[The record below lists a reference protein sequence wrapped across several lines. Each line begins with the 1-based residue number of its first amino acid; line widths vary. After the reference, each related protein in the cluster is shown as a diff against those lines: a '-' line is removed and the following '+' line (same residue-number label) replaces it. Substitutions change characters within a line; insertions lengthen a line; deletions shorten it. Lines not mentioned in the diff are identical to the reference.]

1 MRAVRVACVQNDP
14 AFGVRDANLD
24 AAEAL
29 LEGVEADVVVLPE
42 LFASGYSFRDR
53 AEAEAAA
60 EPFPDGPTV
69 RRLLAWSRRR
79 GAAFVAGF
87 PERAGSRVH
96 NAAAVVADGRPL
108 ACYRKVHLFAF
119 EREVFDAGE
128 DGFPVVEHRGVRV
141 GTMVCF
147 DWIFPEAARSLALA
161 GADLI
166 AHPSNL
172 VLPWCQ
178 RAMPLRALENGVFTV
193 TANRVGT
200 EHRSPRPVL
209 RFTGGSLVAGPDG
222 SVLAQASADGTAVV
236 VAEVD
241 VLRARDKRLP
251 GGNDRLADRRPHCY
265 GAPTAPSKDA

>member
-1 MRAVRVACVQNDP
+1 VPTVRVACVQNDP
-14 AFGVRDANLD
+14 AFGARDANLD

-29 LEGVEADVVVLPE
+29 LDGVEADLVVLPE

-79 GAAFVAGF
+79 GAVVVAGF
-87 PERAGSRVH
+87 PERAGARVH

-108 ACYRKVHLFAF
+108 ACYRKVHLFGF
-119 EREVFDAGE
+119 ESDVFDAGD
-128 DGFPVVEHRGVRV
+128 DGFAVVEHRGLRV

-147 DWIFPEAARSLALA
+147 DWIFPESARTLALR
-161 GADLI
+161 GADVI

-178 RAMPLRALENGVFTV
+178 RAMPLRALENGVFTA

-200 EHRSPRPVL
+200 ERRAPRPAL
-209 RFTGGSLVAGPDG
+209 RFTGGSLVAGVDG
-222 SVLAQASADGTAVV
+222 VVLASAPEEGPAVL
-236 VAEVD
+236 VAD
-241 VLRARDKRLP
+241 LDPARARDKRLP
-251 GGNDRLADRRPHCY
+251 GGNDRLADRRPHLY
-265 GAPTAPSKDA
+265 GSHTVSSKDA